1 MHNYNNLIRLYI
13 VKNMISYLM
22 NMLIMLYCL
31 DQICTNYNVWNW
43 VKMNVSNILY
53 LIMIYP
59 AGTFKL

>member
-1 MHNYNNLIRLYI
+1 
-13 VKNMISYLM
+13 M

-43 VKMNVSNILY
+43 VQMNVSNILY